1 MSKKKAAG
9 STMTL
14 KDFHGGS
21 IPSDLPLPSA
31 PGVAIRSTSNPD
43 SLGLLLSSLYHD
55 LTSSFLIIFVCRIP
69 KITTDRPVFDRAP
82 WGTSIGRPDQRTRP
96 SSSHTIR
103 NFDDKSLFLPHTA
116 NIGRNFSED
125 ERKPLDGHSAPRRM
139 VSDDVFR
146 VANSRL
152 EVKAD
157 SVLTGRHGGW
167 SAAAAGPF
175 PGKMSDMTHSVTGA
189 GNGDNSVSGTHSN
202 VWTARK
208 EVSVAN
214 NEPGQSPWTT
224 QPAVSNLVHTSAL
237 EQVSSGR
244 WQTKLLVPSQMG
256 FDVVKHSEIES
267 RGYKTNSHV
276 LNQGDEPH
284 GTHVERSLVAEGGRK
299 FSREYEKISG
309 PTFLDVKEA
318 KVVANSSKKP
328 HPNYSEVRPAGHLV
342 QPSGPS
348 EVVERP
354 KLNLLPRTKPI
365 ESVEKPANDGKL
377 ENGASNLVQREA
389 GYVTQKSMNI
399 SKPGLSADDTSNQSV
414 ERPKLYLKPVTQLLE
429 QPEVKTEKERN
440 AVFGGAR
447 PRELVLKERGIDE
460 TEHHK
465 LEQSFDR
472 MVLKPIE
479 RVPEHTVQR
488 PLSSPRD
495 LRTRKLEQKEGR
507 GVSDIARS
515 ETQRRNWRDNDMKNT
530 RQQPQVQEKTRHPS
544 PETWRKPVP
553 QKPESPEGT
562 GFRPGKAASP
572 LELAQAYSDPK
583 SGTGSNK
590 FNMNRNNQT
599 QQPFS
604 RLVGS
609 TTTTPR
615 QINGY

>member
-1 MSKKKAAG
+1 MSKKKVAG

-31 PGVAIRSTSNPD
+31 PGV
-43 SLGLLLSSLYHD
+43 
-55 LTSSFLIIFVCRIP
+55 VP
-69 KITTDRPVFDRAP
+69 KVTTDNRPFVDRSP
-82 WGTSIGRPDQRTRP
+82 WGGGRPDQRTRP
-96 SSSHTIR
+96 TSSHTIR

-157 SVLTGRHGGW
+157 SGRHSGW
-167 SAAAAGPF
+167 SAAPGPF
-175 PGKMSDMTHSVTGA
+175 PGNN
-189 GNGDNSVSGTHSN
+189 NGESSASGTHPN
-202 VWTARK
+202 AWAARK
-208 EVSVAN
+208 EVPVV
-214 NEPGQSPWTT
+214 EGGQSSWNT
-224 QPAVSNLVHTSAL
+224 QPPVSSLVHSSAL

-267 RGYKTNSHV
+267 RGYKANSHV
-276 LNQGDEPH
+276 PNHGDGTH
-284 GTHVERSLVAEGGRK
+284 GTLVERGLVAEDGIQGGKK
-299 FSREYEKISG
+299 FAREYEKLPG
-309 PTFLDVKEA
+309 PTYLDAREVKA
-318 KVVANSSKKP
+318 VP
-328 HPNYSEVRPAGHLV
+328 HPNYSDVRPAGHFA
-342 QPSGPS
+342 QPTASS

-365 ESVEKPANDGKL
+365 ESVEKPVIDGKM
-377 ENGASNLVQREA
+377 ENGASNLIQRET
-389 GYVTQKSMNI
+389 GYATQKNI
-399 SKPGLSADDTSNQSV
+399 NVSKHGLSADEIPNKPV
-414 ERPKLYLKPVTQLLE
+414 ERPKLNLKPVAQLLE
-429 QPEVKTEKERN
+429 KPEVKTEKERN

-465 LEQSFDR
+465 LEQQLER
-472 MVLKPIE
+472 TVLNPIE
-479 RVPEHTVQR
+479 RVPVPEHAVQR
-488 PLSSPRD
+488 PLSSPRA
-495 LRTRKLEQKEGR
+495 
-507 GVSDIARS
+507 ARS
-515 ETQRRNWRDNDMKNT
+515 ETQRRNWRDNDVKST
-530 RQQPQVQEKTRHPS
+530 RQQPQAQEKKRDPS

-553 QKPESPEGT
+553 QKPESPDGT
-562 GFRPGKAASP
+562 GQRPGKAASP

-583 SGTGSNK
+583 SGTGSNS
-590 FNMNRNNQT
+590 FNMSRNNQT

-609 TTTTPR
+609 TTTKPKH
-615 QINGY
+615 INGY